1 MVQMATPWK
10 HPSGIYYLRRQI
22 PERLRAEMGGGP
34 VFKESLGTRDP
45 AEAARLFV
53 AANAR
58 LQVAMDDADKRI
70 LAARSLDEI
79 SAERATDIV
88 DRYLATYRPNDLFHP
103 FYSLALTFWAEE
115 TCVRL
120 HGFNTERATP
130 MPLDGS
136 DDLAFKRGRLL
147 VGDQWLDFV
156 RDRPRSIWIRACDEI
171 LVPLFKFATPQ
182 VRRISENEFT
192 LMDAWNAR
200 VAEDSR
206 RFHDAVNNPPRA
218 KSRSRLDSGLRF
230 AELLDRWAAARTP
243 RPQTIHDTKVAITDL
258 VAFYGDIAVA
268 SFTKDMLLD
277 YRDAARDLPLG
288 MPRAD
293 RALPF
298 PARVEKYRGTKL
310 KRVGAT
316 TVKKRIGAVQAL
328 LGFASQ
334 EGWLEHNVGRGVTVE
349 GAGRPKIRRRS
360 FRSEELTTLFGSELF
375 LQPTLLLDRRTK
387 VSDLTLFW
395 LFLFGVT
402 SGARIEEM
410 GQAHLAD
417 VVRRDSVLHVDIDD
431 YVTNTED
438 SAGAPEK
445 SVKND
450 GSRRVVPIHDR
461 LLDIGFERY
470 VDALRKADQR
480 QLFPDLSSNMFSKL
494 TQEASRRAGRYIDKV
509 VADDPRLVFHSFRHT
524 FKDEGR
530 EAEIQERILDQLCG
544 HAPTSVGGKYGSG
557 VGLPSLKRNLDRLLF
572 AAIDWDAITAAAAE
586 VDWDDLVRKLV
597 ARVSGARS
605 TN

>member
-1 MVQMATPWK
+1 M
-10 HPSGIYYLRRQI
+10 
-22 PERLRAEMGGGP
+22 
-34 VFKESLGTRDP
+34 
-45 AEAARLFV
+45 
-53 AANAR
+53 
-58 LQVAMDDADKRI
+58 
-70 LAARSLDEI
+70 
-79 SAERATDIV
+79 
-88 DRYLATYRPNDLFHP
+88 
-103 FYSLALTFWAEE
+103 
-115 TCVRL
+115 
-120 HGFNTERATP
+120 
-130 MPLDGS
+130 
-136 DDLAFKRGRLL
+136 
-147 VGDQWLDFV
+147 
-156 RDRPRSIWIRACDEI
+156 
-171 LVPLFKFATPQ
+171 
-182 VRRISENEFT
+182 
-192 LMDAWNAR
+192 
-200 VAEDSR
+200 
-206 RFHDAVNNPPRA
+206 
-218 KSRSRLDSGLRF
+218 
-230 AELLDRWAAARTP
+230 
-243 RPQTIHDTKVAITDL
+243 
-258 VAFYGDIAVA
+258 
-268 SFTKDMLLD
+268 
-277 YRDAARDLPLG
+277 
-288 MPRAD
+288 
-293 RALPF
+293 
-298 PARVEKYRGTKL
+298 
-310 KRVGAT
+310 
-316 TVKKRIGAVQAL
+316 
-328 LGFASQ
+328 
-334 EGWLEHNVGRGVTVE
+334 TVE